1 MKAIEKL
8 EERLG
13 KFVRESSIL
22 TEILNNVQNP
32 KQLEKVV
39 SRIEGILTT
48 GEEIE
53 YLAVQK
59 KPIINISPD
68 SLVLTNKRII
78 IFRPANMGLT
88 LNFSDILWKDVKDC
102 HIKEGFLGTDFY
114 IKGINKERGAILN
127 LPKDQARKLYRIA
140 QEREEEMI
148 EVRRQRA
155 MEESRAGAANVVLSG
170 GDNDPKEPVKEDPI
184 QKLKQLKELLE
195 NNLISQ
201 EEFDKKKAGIL
212 ENL

>member
-1 MKAIEKL
+1 MKSLEKL

-13 KFVRESSIL
+13 KMVEDSSIL
-22 TEILNNVQNP
+22 TDILNNTQNP
-32 KQLEKVV
+32 KALEKVV
-39 SRIEGILTT
+39 GRVEGILTT
-48 GEEIE
+48 GEKVE

-59 KPIINISPD
+59 KPLINISPD

-78 IFRPANMGLT
+78 LFRPANMGLT

-114 IKGINKERGAILN
+114 IKGVNKERGVITN

-148 EVRRQRA
+148 EVRRQRS
-155 MEESRAGAANVVLSG
+155 MEESRAGAANVVVS
-170 GDNDPKEPVKEDPI
+170 NPSETKPSSSKNEAME
-184 QKLKQLKELLE
+184 KLKQLKELLD
-195 NNLISQ
+195 NDLISE
-201 EEFDKKKAGIL
+201 EEFNMKKEEIL
-212 ENL
+212 KSL

>member
-1 MKAIEKL
+1 MKVIEKL

-13 KFVRESSIL
+13 KMVRESSIL

-48 GEEIE
+48 GEKIE

-59 KPIINISPD
+59 KPLINISPD

-102 HIKEGFLGTDFY
+102 HIKEGFLGTDFF
-114 IKGINKERGAILN
+114 IKGVNKERGVIPN

-148 EVRRQRA
+148 EVRRQRS
-155 MEESRAGAANVVLSG
+155 MEESRAGAANVVLSSDDKPTKSSG
-170 GDNDPKEPVKEDPI
+170 NDDPMH
-184 QKLKQLKELLE
+184 KLKQLKELLE
-195 NNLISQ
+195 NDLISQ
-201 EEFDKKKAGIL
+201 EEFENKKTEIL
-212 ENL
+212 SNL